1 MEPDRVTQPP
11 STPSDLDSIRHILFG
26 ADLSRLEQ
34 TLAADRQSTAAHAA
48 EFEQKVDGAFT
59 ALEQRVE
66 RRLDEMQQRVS
77 AQLDELGRRQQA
89 HADKVTQLLD
99 QVMAE
104 LSRRTDALTSETR
117 SGLEEL
123 RARATELEKRKLN
136 VAEFGA
142 SLAALGQRYTSAGEE
157 PSR

>member
-1 MEPDRVTQPP
+1 MTQPP
-11 STPSDLDSIRHILFG
+11 GTPSDLDSIRHILFG
-26 ADLSRLEQ
+26 AEVSRLEQ
-34 TLAADRQSTAAHAA
+34 TLATDRQSAAAHAA
-48 EFEQKVDGAFT
+48 EFEQKVDRAFT
-59 ALEQRVE
+59 SLEQRVD

-104 LSRRTDALTSETR
+104 LSRRTDSLTAETR
-117 SGLEEL
+117 AGLEEL
-123 RARATELEKRKLN
+123 RGRTGELEKRKLN

-142 SLAALGQRYTSAGEE
+142 SLAALGQRYAGGGEG
-157 PSR
+157 SGQG

>member
-1 MEPDRVTQPP
+1 VTQPP
-11 STPSDLDSIRHILFG
+11 GTPSDIDSIRNILFG
-26 ADLSRLEQ
+26 DEVSRLEQ
-34 TLAADRQSTAAHAA
+34 ALAADRQNTAARAA
-48 EFEQKVDGAFT
+48 ESEQKVDRAFT

-66 RRLDEMQQRVS
+66 RRLEEMQQRVS
-77 AQLDELGRRQQA
+77 KQLDELSRLQQA

-104 LSRRTDALTSETR
+104 LSRRTDALTAETR

-157 PSR
+157 PAR

>member
-1 MEPDRVTQPP
+1 MEPDRVTQSPG
-11 STPSDLDSIRHILFG
+11 TPSDLDSIRQILFG
-26 ADLSRLEQ
+26 ADVSRLEQ
-34 TLAADRQSTAAHAA
+34 TLAADRQSAAAQST
-48 EFEQKVDGAFT
+48 EFEQKVDRAFT

-77 AQLDELGRRQQA
+77 AQLDELGRKQQA

-104 LSRRTDALTSETR
+104 LSRRTDALTAETR
-117 SGLEEL
+117 AGLDEL

-157 PSR
+157 PPR